1 MSVEPDRVS
10 LREIAA
16 ETVIAIILGCPHEVP
31 LGSTRPKPTIP
42 GSGTS

>member
-1 MSVEPDRVS
+1 MNVETVRLC

-16 ETVIAIILGCPHEVP
+16 ETVIAIVLGCPHEAP
-31 LGSTRPKPTIP
+31 LGSPRPAEIH

>member
-1 MSVEPDRVS
+1 MNVETVRLC

>member
-1 MSVEPDRVS
+1 MNVETVRLC

-16 ETVIAIILGCPHEVP
+16 ETVIAIVLGCPHEAL
-31 LGSTRPKPTIP
+31 LGSPRRKRTIH